1 MLKTKNTPTNQG
13 LELTGTP
20 YDPSG
25 VPGIV
30 KLLKSFAML
39 QHISVT

>member
-30 KLLKSFAML
+30 KLLLFYVDILNADS
-39 QHISVT
+39 